1 MCIRDSGIILHLL
14 FPCIDLLEKVLI
26 ALILSSAM
34 DKVSQLFDS
43 WASNGRAKLMEK
55 EHGKN
60 VKKFLDGICF
70 GGSFSFLDVGCGNGW
85 VVRKMAQR
93 SECRNATGIDK
104 SKNMIKYA
112 KKMRSGAKEEYICA
126 DIESLRVRRRFDYIF
141 AMESIYYS
149 ESIETALEK
158 IFSLLKPGGEFFCG
172 TDFYSDNK
180 ATSNWSKMT
189 GLAMHLHSKKEWR
202 ELFSNAGFQVRTR
215 QIKDKQDRKKWK
227 REFGTLFIVGKKPE
241 TVPVNSAGT

>member
-1 MCIRDSGIILHLL
+1 
-14 FPCIDLLEKVLI
+14 
-26 ALILSSAM
+26 M

-43 WASNGRAKLMEK
+43 WANNGRAELMEK

-60 VKKFLDGICF
+60 VKKFLSRIRFVDP
-70 GGSFSFLDVGCGNGW
+70 FSFLDVGCGNGW
-85 VVRKMAQR
+85 VVRKMTQK
-93 SECRNATGIDK
+93 SECRTAIGIDK
-104 SKNMIKYA
+104 SENMIKYA
-112 KKMRSGAKEEYICA
+112 KKMKASAKEEYICT
-126 DIESLRVRRRFDYIF
+126 DIESFKVRRRFDYIF

-172 TDFYSDNK
+172 TDFYADNR
-180 ATSNWSKMT
+180 ATSNWPKMT
-189 GLAMHLHSKKEWR
+189 GLAMHLHSKKEWKG
-202 ELFSNAGFQVRTR
+202 LFRSAGFQVKTR

-241 TVPVNSAGT
+241 AVHVNSASA